1 MKDLMLIIVTFAA
14 FAFGFYIMKKIDDFI
29 ADNQR
34 HITAEN
40 RNSRSH
46 IHIAAE
52 SPMLLDYVASA
63 LEYCSAA
70 HPYMEFFFSSG
81 KVNQLLH
88 KLSDGTVDIVL
99 LSDEIAK
106 SLSSE
111 YVSIQIPYHAK
122 QAVVTTL
129 GLNVENTDQ
138 DCRIYVI
145 WNKTIQSKNRDR
157 VIFALENEYCTLKH
171 GYCDYID

>member
-138 DCRIYVI
+138 VEFLRRIHCDMIQGYIYSGPV
-145 WNKTIQSKNRDR
+145 TIEAFEKMYSDGLFQK
-157 VIFALENEYCTLKH
+157 
-171 GYCDYID
+171 